1 MSDSPSRTQAERRA
15 VTRRALLDAAIDLLM
30 NKGLGASSLA
40 AVARHAGMTT
50 GAVQHHFKTKA
61 ALMRAVIS
69 ERLFDRSVLAEQTD
83 LTDASLEERS
93 AALVA
98 QQWQFYGNPK
108 YIAIWDI
115 ILGARADSDVREEI
129 LSWQQSGVRALE
141 TEISKLFSAE
151 NLNLQQVQSI
161 QYFMN
166 AHLRG
171 LALLRT
177 VENDDDIISQQL
189 ALLSSLLA
197 QYIQDLS

>member
-129 LSWQQSGVRALE
+129 LSWQQSGVSALE

-151 NLNLQQVQSI
+151 NLNVQQVQSI

-177 VENDDDIISQQL
+177 VENDDIIISQQL

>member
-115 ILGARADSDVREEI
+115 ILGARADSDIREEI
-129 LSWQQSGVRALE
+129 LSWQQSGVSALE
-141 TEISKLFSAE
+141 AEISKLFSAE
-151 NLNLQQVQSI
+151 NLNVQQVQSI

-177 VENDDDIISQQL
+177 VENDDIIISQQL

>member
-30 NKGLGASSLA
+30 TKGLGASSLA

>member
-129 LSWQQSGVRALE
+129 LSWQQSGVSALE

-151 NLNLQQVQSI
+151 NLNVQQVQSI